1 MRKGV
6 VVRGN
11 SKNKKWRL
19 LPTANIVQSSPRL
32 SVGSYAGKC
41 HLNQKEL
48 GICLITV
55 YATAPNIIEV
65 YISDFD
71 KDIYG
76 KEIRLSQIK
85 EIKYKDFKTLTDKGL
100 ELIFKSYESEGNSR
114 DNEGD

>member
-1 MRKGV
+1 MIKGV

-100 ELIFKSYESEGNSR
+100 ELIFKSYE
-114 DNEGD
+114 